1 MIFFLKDEDHHWLYF
16 VYSVLVFWRSM
27 AKVVDDGVIFDD
39 TVDDSGIASDEII
52 YVMYIV

>member
-1 MIFFLKDEDHHWLYF
+1 
-16 VYSVLVFWRSM
+16 M

-39 TVDDSGIASDEII
+39 TVDDSGIAIDEII